1 MGAVVSNC
9 NSGISQLIFPPT
21 IPPSVFPAARKEM
34 FPPVIFALYSQRLFA
49 SALWSV
55 LLTVLCVNR
64 VLVAVHLTCLLKESD
79 DIYC

>member
-9 NSGISQLIFPPT
+9 NSGISQLIFSPT